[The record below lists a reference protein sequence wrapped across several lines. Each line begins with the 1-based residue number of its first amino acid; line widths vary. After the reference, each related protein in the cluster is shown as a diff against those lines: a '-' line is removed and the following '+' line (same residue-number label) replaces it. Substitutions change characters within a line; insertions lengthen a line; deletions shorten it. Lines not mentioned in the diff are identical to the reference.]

1 MYHNNN
7 YYCIINVSL
16 FVKSLVILHIEVW
29 PENWMGLTLHWSSE
43 QKPVVLIH
51 VLDQN
56 EIQVKVNLTW
66 FDLTVAHWVVKEQQ
80 KDSDLDGISI
90 MH

>member
-1 MYHNNN
+1 MN
-7 YYCIINVSL
+7 ISL

-29 PENWMGLTLHWSSE
+29 PENRIETLRWSSE

-51 VLDQN
+51 VVDQN

-66 FDLTVAHWVVKEQQ
+66 FDLTVTQWVVKEQQ
-80 KDSDLDGISI
+80 KNSDLDDISI
-90 MH
+90 MQ

>member
-7 YYCIINVSL
+7 YYCIINISL

-29 PENWMGLTLHWSSE
+29 PENWMGLTLHLSSE

-51 VLDQN
+51 VVDQN
-56 EIQVKVNLTW
+56 EIQLKVNLTS
-66 FDLTVAHWVVKEQQ
+66 FDLTVTQWVVKDQQ
-80 KDSDLDGISI
+80 KNSDLDGISI

>member
-1 MYHNNN
+1 MN
-7 YYCIINVSL
+7 ISL

-29 PENWMGLTLHWSSE
+29 PENRIETLHWSRE

-51 VLDQN
+51 VVDQN

-66 FDLTVAHWVVKEQQ
+66 FDLTVTQWVVKEQQ
-80 KDSDLDGISI
+80 KNSDLDGISI